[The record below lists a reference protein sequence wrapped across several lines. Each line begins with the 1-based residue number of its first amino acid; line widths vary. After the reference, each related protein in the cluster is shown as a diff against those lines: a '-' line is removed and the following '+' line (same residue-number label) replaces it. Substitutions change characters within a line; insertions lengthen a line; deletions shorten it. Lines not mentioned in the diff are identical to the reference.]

1 MRLPIAR
8 ELLGNGTNVYANV
21 ALKPENSD
29 NFNAGLF
36 GTWHPGTGHT
46 FYYEA
51 SGFFRK
57 VDNYIQSEVAE
68 KEGTMKYTNVPAVHI
83 KGVEGEVRYD
93 WQGKLQLA
101 SNVSYQD
108 ARDQQKYKN
117 GGKPSATYDNRVP
130 NRPWLFGSAEAYYTF
145 RNVAL
150 PESKLRL
157 GCTYQWIHWYY
168 LLWEA
173 YGATEGKAR
182 IPAQHIC
189 NADITYSWKRG
200 RYNIALECTNF
211 LDKTAYDNYKLQKPG
226 RAFFAK
232 FRLFIN

>member
-1 MRLPIAR
+1 
-8 ELLGNGTNVYANV
+8 
-21 ALKPENSD
+21 
-29 NFNAGLF
+29 
-36 GTWHPGTGHT
+36 
-46 FYYEA
+46 
-51 SGFFRK
+51 
-57 VDNYIQSEVAE
+57 
-68 KEGTMKYTNVPAVHI
+68 MKYTNVPAVHI

-117 GGKPSATYDNRVP
+117 GGKPSATYNNRVP

-168 LLWEA
+168 LCGRLMVPL
-173 YGATEGKAR
+173 KAR
-182 IPAQHIC
+182 HAFRLNISAMLILPTHG
-189 NADITYSWKRG
+189 NADATT
-200 RYNIALECTNF
+200 L
-211 LDKTAYDNYKLQKPG
+211 L
-226 RAFFAK
+226 
-232 FRLFIN
+232 

>member
-1 MRLPIAR
+1 MYNDR
-8 ELLGNGTNVYANV
+8 V
-21 ALKPENSD
+21 K
-29 NFNAGLF
+29 
-36 GTWHPGTGHT
+36 
-46 FYYEA
+46 
-51 SGFFRK
+51 
-57 VDNYIQSEVAE
+57 VAE

-173 YGATEGKAR
+173 YGATEGKAAFFLFYNELLNNR
-182 IPAQHIC
+182 YGQRMCYNQHILSRTWQ
-189 NADITYSWKRG
+189 IKRS
-200 RYNIALECTNF
+200 ALF
-211 LDKTAYDNYKLQKPG
+211 P
-226 RAFFAK
+226 
-232 FRLFIN
+232 RLFYLNHLPPDMI

>member
-1 MRLPIAR
+1 
-8 ELLGNGTNVYANV
+8 
-21 ALKPENSD
+21 
-29 NFNAGLF
+29 
-36 GTWHPGTGHT
+36 
-46 FYYEA
+46 
-51 SGFFRK
+51 
-57 VDNYIQSEVAE
+57 
-68 KEGTMKYTNVPAVHI
+68 MKYTNVPAVHI

-173 YGATEGKAR
+173 YLSL
-182 IPAQHIC
+182 IHI
-189 NADITYSWKRG
+189 
-200 RYNIALECTNF
+200 
-211 LDKTAYDNYKLQKPG
+211 
-226 RAFFAK
+226 
-232 FRLFIN
+232 